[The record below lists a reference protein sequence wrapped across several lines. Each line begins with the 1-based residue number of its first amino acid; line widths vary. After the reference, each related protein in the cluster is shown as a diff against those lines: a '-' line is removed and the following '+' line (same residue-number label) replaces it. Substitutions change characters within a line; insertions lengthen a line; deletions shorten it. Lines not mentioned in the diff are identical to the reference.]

1 MPPEQQPGNPIKSCY
16 LFVAPILTRPAPTT
30 LPWPPPAPA
39 VIFDDN
45 FINSQNMDEEIF
57 SSRLQMAELLLVA
70 GGWWRVCSQH

>member
-16 LFVAPILTRPAPTT
+16 LFVAPILTRPASTT

-57 SSRLQMAELLLVA
+57 SSRLQMAEA